1 METIGTV
8 KSPGL
13 IIEWSLDSDESLHK
27 LTRMSMSSKVN
38 DASPFAQTAS
48 ARPTVSL
55 WMLLFSLVVCA
66 AFSLLLMFAAH
77 VPLISNAVNDF
88 FGLPQTAKSGKPD
101 RAAHLYFLLFCYASP
116 LLLVLTVG
124 LLHMFSNKFIVPL
137 LAKEDS
143 SEPDSPFA

>member
-1 METIGTV
+1 
-8 KSPGL
+8 
-13 IIEWSLDSDESLHK
+13 
-27 LTRMSMSSKVN
+27 MSSKVS
-38 DASPFAQTAS
+38 DASPFAEIVS

-88 FGLPQTAKSGKPD
+88 LGLPQTAKPDKPD
-101 RAAHLYFLLFCYASP
+101 RGAHLYFLLFCYASP

-124 LLHMFSNKFIVPL
+124 LLHMFFSRFIQPL
-137 LAKEDS
+137 LAESNS

>member
-1 METIGTV
+1 
-8 KSPGL
+8 
-13 IIEWSLDSDESLHK
+13 
-27 LTRMSMSSKVN
+27 MSSKVS
-38 DASPFAQTAS
+38 DSSPFAEIVS

-88 FGLPQTAKSGKPD
+88 LGLPQTAKPDKPD
-101 RAAHLYFLLFCYASP
+101 RGAHLYFLLFCYASP

-124 LLHMFSNKFIVPL
+124 LLHMFFSKLIQPL
-137 LAKEDS
+137 LEVS
-143 SEPDSPFA
+143 NRSEPDSPFA